1 MYTFTIIVVALIMS
15 HESLSFQSKRM
26 KKRRKQ
32 VRLHDIAIEAG
43 VSVNTVSRALRDKSD
58 VKNETREMVLRIAKK
73 LGYIPPETSTPQENS
88 ISIGVLIQ
96 DIHNPFYTRIVQGI
110 EHVIWQERAK
120 FLFGCS
126 YQQESKERDL
136 CRFFYEQ
143 QVDGLLVGSVVN
155 PGFLASALRTNNI
168 PTIALSQ
175 CFQDFGVDYVIN
187 DNYAGAFM
195 SMEHLLKL
203 GHRQIAHIAG
213 PDAQTSAQDRLRGYL
228 DALKEAGIEHENRLI
243 RISDT
248 TVESG
253 YYLMKDLLHAS
264 EKLTAVF
271 AYNDLVALGAFR
283 AIREAQRRVPTEIS
297 LIGYDDIA
305 ITEYFEVPLTT
316 VHQPMQ
322 EIGRKAAEL
331 LFEKIRHGM
340 DYQSHHTVL
349 KPRLTIR
356 SSTSICP
363 V

>member
-1 MYTFTIIVVALIMS
+1 
-15 HESLSFQSKRM
+15 M

-32 VRLHDIAIEAG
+32 VRLQDIAIKAG

-58 VKNETREMVLRIAKK
+58 VKDETREAVLKIAREI
-73 LGYIPPETSTPQENS
+73 GYVSPEPSAPQEKGLT
-88 ISIGVLIQ
+88 IGVLIQ
-96 DIHNPFYTRIVQGI
+96 DIHNPFYVRIVQGI
-110 EHVIWQERAK
+110 EHVLWQERAK

-136 CRFFYEQ
+136 CHFFCEQ

-155 PGFLASALRTNNI
+155 PEFLAAELRTGNI

-175 CFQDFGVDYVIN
+175 CFQELGVDYVVS
-187 DNYAGAFM
+187 DNYAGALM
-195 SMEHLLKL
+195 AMDHLLKL

-213 PDAQTSAQDRLRGYL
+213 LDAQTSAQERLRGYL
-228 DALKEAGIEHENRLI
+228 DALQEVGISHENRLI
-243 RISDT
+243 RMSDN

-283 AIREAQRRVPTEIS
+283 AIREAKLRVPADIS

-316 VHQPMQ
+316 IHQPMQ

-331 LFEKIRHGM
+331 LFEKIRTGM
-340 DYQSHHTVL
+340 DYQVQHSVL
-349 KPRLTIR
+349 KPRLTVR

-363 V
+363 D

>member
-1 MYTFTIIVVALIMS
+1 
-15 HESLSFQSKRM
+15 M

-32 VRLHDIAIEAG
+32 VRLHDIAVKAG

-58 VKNETREMVLRIAKK
+58 VKDVTRETVLQIAKEI
-73 LGYIPPETSTPQENS
+73 GYISPETSPSQENS
-88 ISIGVLIQ
+88 MSIGVLIQ

-110 EHVIWQERAK
+110 EHVLWQERAK

-143 QVDGLLVGSVVN
+143 HVDGLLVGSVVN
-155 PGFLASALRTNNI
+155 PEFLASELRTINI
-168 PTIALSQ
+168 PAIAVSH
-175 CFQDFGVDYVIN
+175 CFQEFGIDYVIN
-187 DNYAGAFM
+187 DNYAGALM
-195 SMEHLLKL
+195 AMEHLLKL

-213 PDAQTSAQDRLRGYL
+213 LDAQTSAQERLRGYL
-228 DALKEAGIEHENRLI
+228 DALEEADITHENRLI
-243 RISDT
+243 RMSDN

-283 AIREAQRRVPTEIS
+283 AIREAKLRVPTDIS
-297 LIGYDDIA
+297 LIGYDDIT
-305 ITEYFEVPLTT
+305 ITEYLDVPLTT
-316 VHQPMQ
+316 VHQPME

-331 LFEKIRHGM
+331 LFEKIRSGAE
-340 DYQSHHTVL
+340 YQVQHTVL
-349 KPRLTIR
+349 KPRLTVR

-363 V
+363 A